1 MIRARQAAD
10 LQIFSALP
18 MGPRFLI
25 LCCLSS
31 HPQTLHKCTFAKRGN
46 CIEYPLLKT
55 HRCKLSE
62 CIYFATFFREI
73 KYAGCIPFP
82 FLYWIY
88 ILSNHYNIAVTTPN
102 FPALQKYTFSN
113 RLLYL
118 SKKVLGRG
126 LSPRPRAFHILSFIL
141 LPTPGIPAGLLPAT
155 VPWRLPPPHLQW
167 SD

>member
-55 HRCKLSE
+55 QQERVCSQHIL
-62 CIYFATFFREI
+62 FREKMLQNRYI
-73 KYAGCIPFP
+73 QKACICVSSAKG
-82 FLYWIY
+82 IQC
-88 ILSNHYNIAVTTPN
+88 N